1 MTTHGRVPRA
11 LWLAAMAAAVGA
23 TAASMAALGS
33 RGPWAAIAAGAAVV
47 AVVASLA
54 CVQHW
59 RDTQQRLQ
67 QLQRRGD
74 ALARERDQLQHAVQ
88 QQDALEQE
96 LLQAKQAAEAAALA
110 KGEFLATM
118 SHEIRTPLNGILPM
132 LDLIAGGQLGSDQRQ
147 MLQTATVSSQQL
159 LRIVDDILDY
169 SRLEAKGL
177 DLEIT
182 TFNLRELL
190 EGLVQL
196 MQRSADPKA
205 LVLSLELDPAVR
217 LSVRGDPVRLRQVL
231 GNLLVNA
238 IKFTERGQI
247 RLRVQR
253 QGETSAQHQLRFE
266 VVDSGIGIDAAL
278 QSRLFQ
284 SFSQADAS
292 TTRIY
297 GGTGLGLAICKR
309 IIDLMHGRIGVNS
322 TPGHGATFWFEI
334 PLLKVIGDL
343 PAAGNGSARALL
355 VSTDAVLAARLER
368 VLDHHDVRLHVV
380 DSASAALDVLR
391 APQRPGIE
399 PALAWVI
406 ADTDAL
412 RHGATAL
419 HRAVLRD
426 GRDPLPRLLWLQGKQ
441 PLAPLLLSDALQL
454 PREAAD
460 SDLHA
465 LLRPSAP
472 PARPAPLLAE
482 VDASSSAAASPQLGL
497 RVLLVEDNSVN
508 LAVALRLLQV
518 LGCEVVTAND
528 GQQALHCLD
537 RQHFDLVLMDCQMP
551 VLDGYQAT
559 RRWRAHE
566 AQAGAERLP
575 VVAMTANAMAGDRE
589 RCLQAGMDDYLSKPV
604 NRASLQACLQRWQGQ
619 APSPRSPLQAL
630 REPEPAEI
638 ASSLAALG
646 LAGFT
651 DNGEE
656 PLPVLDSSV
665 LDELLEVIGAQ
676 TAHIIGVFLDD
687 TPALIQQLQDA
698 SVAADLDQLRAIAH
712 SLKSASANVGAI
724 ALSAAARRIEHD
736 ARAGTLE
743 RPAVAVAL
751 LIAEFARAR
760 IALAGYQ
767 NGLRAPLQG

>member
-1 MTTHGRVPRA
+1 MTAHGRVPRA
-11 LWLAAMAAAVGA
+11 LWLAATAAAVGA

-33 RGPWAAIAAGAAVV
+33 RGPWPAIAAGAAVL
-47 AVVASLA
+47 AVIASLS

-132 LDLIAGGQLGSDQRQ
+132 LDLIAGGQLGNDQRQ

-196 MQRSADPKA
+196 MQRTADPKA
-205 LVLSLELDPAVR
+205 LKLSLELHPAVR

-247 RLRVQR
+247 RVRVQR

-266 VVDSGIGIDAAL
+266 VIDSGIGIDAAL

-309 IIDLMHGRIGVNS
+309 IIDLMHGRIGVSS
-322 TPGHGATFWFEI
+322 TPGQGATFWFEI

-343 PAAGNGSARALL
+343 PAPGNGATRALL

-368 VLDHHDVRLHVV
+368 VLDHHDVRVHVV
-380 DSASAALDVLR
+380 DSASAALDILR

-426 GRDPLPRLLWLQGKQ
+426 GRDPAPKLLWLQGKE
-441 PLAPLLLSDALQL
+441 PLAALLLDDALQL
-454 PREAAD
+454 PRDAAD
-460 SDLHA
+460 GELHA
-465 LLRPSAP
+465 LLRPTTAT
-472 PARPAPLLAE
+472 ARPAPLLAE
-482 VDASSSAAASPQLGL
+482 ADATRPAPSPHLGL

-508 LAVALRLLQV
+508 LAVAQRLLQV
-518 LGCEVVTAND
+518 LGCNVVTAHD
-528 GQQALHCLD
+528 GEQALQYLD
-537 RQHFDLVLMDCQMP
+537 RHPVDLVLMDCQMP

-559 RRWRAHE
+559 RRWRAQE

-619 APSPRSPLQAL
+619 VPSARVPLQAL

-638 ASSLAALG
+638 ASSLTALG
-646 LAGFT
+646 LAGFP
-651 DNGEE
+651 DNGDE